1 MAEKEILG
9 VALGKGRW
17 YNANEQTFYF
27 EKMIK
32 LPIGEDG
39 RIVRD
44 ENGTG
49 QEIRKGDT
57 LEIPE
62 GVKRLYKNI
71 AGRSHPRK
79 VIQSILTIEKRAQ
92 HSCKAV

>member
-9 VALGKGRW
+9 VALRMGRW
-17 YNANEQTFYF
+17 YNAKEQMFYF
-27 EKMIK
+27 EKMVK
-32 LPIGEDG
+32 LLSGEDG
-39 RIVRD
+39 RIVRN
-44 ENGTG
+44 ENRTG

-57 LEIPE
+57 LDIPE
-62 GVKRLYKNI
+62 GVKQLYKNI

-92 HSCKAV
+92 HSSKAV

>member
-32 LPIGEDG
+32 LPIGRMG
-39 RIVRD
+39 VSCGMKI
-44 ENGTG
+44 G
-49 QEIRKGDT
+49 QAKKSGKEIRWRYQNVT
-57 LEIPE
+57 
-62 GVKRLYKNI
+62 
-71 AGRSHPRK
+71 
-79 VIQSILTIEKRAQ
+79 
-92 HSCKAV
+92 

>member
-1 MAEKEILG
+1 MAEQEILG
-9 VALGKGRW
+9 VALGRGRW
-17 YNANEQTFYF
+17 YNANEQ
-27 EKMIK
+27 KMIK

-57 LEIPE
+57 LESRKNLIKLATYIGTKRNPMLITNILCSSIPKIRVQE
-62 GVKRLYKNI
+62 INQPHTK
-71 AGRSHPRK
+71 S
-79 VIQSILTIEKRAQ
+79 
-92 HSCKAV
+92 

>member
-1 MAEKEILG
+1 MRR
-9 VALGKGRW
+9 GRW
-17 YNANEQTFYF
+17 YNAKEQMFYF

-44 ENGTG
+44 ENRTG

-57 LEIPE
+57 LEKEWHRKKIIE
-62 GVKRLYKNI
+62 LLETATERELTLTYQFLKSRRTVRGVQTG
-71 AGRSHPRK
+71 A
-79 VIQSILTIEKRAQ
+79 
-92 HSCKAV
+92 